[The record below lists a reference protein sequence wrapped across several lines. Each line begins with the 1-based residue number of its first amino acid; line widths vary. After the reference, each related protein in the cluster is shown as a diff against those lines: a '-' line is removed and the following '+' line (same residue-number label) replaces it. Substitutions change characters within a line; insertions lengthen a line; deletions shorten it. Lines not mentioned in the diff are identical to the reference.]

1 MFLSEQQRKKKQ
13 KIQLNMAEKTK
24 EREYKQPT
32 IVKIKNITW
41 HEIIKERGAR
51 WSEEAVLV

>member
-1 MFLSEQQRKKKQ
+1 
-13 KIQLNMAEKTK
+13 MAEKTK